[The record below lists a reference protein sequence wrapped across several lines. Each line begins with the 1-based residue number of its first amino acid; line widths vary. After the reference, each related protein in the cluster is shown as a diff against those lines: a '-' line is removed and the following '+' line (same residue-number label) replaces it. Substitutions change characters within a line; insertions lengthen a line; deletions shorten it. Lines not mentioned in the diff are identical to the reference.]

1 MYHSILV
8 PLDGSP
14 LSERALPLARELACR
29 TGATL
34 HLVHVHIPPT
44 APMYTAGLPLLD
56 TRLDDQASEAE
67 RDYLESLAARLRAD
81 ADIQVHTT
89 LLDSHIA
96 DSVAELIAKHTLAY
110 HVDLVVMTSH
120 GRNGLA
126 RFWLGSVAD
135 ELVRRLPVPV
145 LLLRANERTPGE
157 RIARLP
163 RRILIPLD
171 GSANAQAVL
180 PYALALGRATQAEYT
195 LLRVIEPVMTA
206 RHLPPDPAIRDLDD
220 RLVDELRLDAQLAL
234 EQVAEELAVLG
245 LVAHAKVVV
254 APQAALAILEEANQD
269 GIDLI
274 AMATHGRRG
283 LARMVVGSVADKVL
297 RGSLLPV
304 LLYRPL
310 AHPEEEVVN
319 EMAEGMTGH
328 R

>member
-1 MYHSILV
+1 MYQSILV

-14 LSERALPLARELACR
+14 LSERTLPLACELASR
-29 TGATL
+29 PGATL
-34 HLVHVHIPPT
+34 HLVHVHIPAT
-44 APMYTAGLPLLD
+44 TPMYTAGLPLLD
-56 TRLDDQASEAE
+56 TRLDEQVSQAE
-67 RDYLESLAARLRAD
+67 RGYLDSLAARLRAE
-81 ADIQVHTT
+81 ADIQVHTA
-89 LLDSHIA
+89 LLDSLIA
-96 DSVAELIAKHTLAY
+96 DSIAELIAKHTIAY
-110 HVDLVVMTSH
+110 HVDLVVMTTH
-120 GRNGLA
+120 GRSGLA

-135 ELVRRLPVPV
+135 ELVRRLTVPV
-145 LLLRANERTPGE
+145 LLLRADERTPRGSAV
-157 RIARLP
+157 RVP

-195 LLRVIEPVMTA
+195 LLRVIESVMIA

-220 RLVDELRLDAQLAL
+220 RLIDELRLDAQIAL
-234 EQVAEELAVLG
+234 EQVAEELAALG
-245 LVAHAKVVV
+245 LVAQAKVVI
-254 APQAALAILEEANQD
+254 APQAALAIMEEADQG

-297 RGSLLPV
+297 RGSSLPV

-310 AHPEEEVVN
+310 AHLEEDAAN
-319 EMAEGMTGH
+319 DMAERMIDQ